1 MNCEE
6 AVQWIHA
13 QRYTG
18 HKNGL
23 ENTRA
28 LLKALGNPERAYPS
42 VHIAGTNGKG
52 STAAM
57 VESCLRACGYKT
69 GLYTSPY
76 LEKYQERIRVN
87 GNLIPEKAL
96 IEGVEAIQAAC
107 RHLQNR
113 PTTFEI
119 GTALAF
125 WYFREAGVTAA
136 VVECGLGGRCDCTNV
151 LTPAVSLIAAIGMD
165 HMLYLG
171 DTLEK
176 IAWEKA
182 GIFKPHVPAVVARQ
196 SEEIHAVFAR
206 AALEKGAPLFVA
218 EPPLPLEIT
227 PYSSRF
233 SLPEFGEIEIRLP
246 GRHQLMNASLAL
258 NGLRASGFAL
268 DPAALRRGM
277 REAAWP
283 GRLEW
288 MGNFLLDGAHNPQ
301 GARMLRAY
309 LDEHFSGQ
317 PLTLLT
323 GMMRDKQPEACA
335 AVLSG
340 AFCRVIATSVSEPR
354 AMEPEALAQLYRD
367 RGIPAVAVP
376 TPEQALALAKGRVV
390 VAGSLYL
397 VGAIRS
403 LLKEGAEWNSITCRC
418 S

>member
-1 MNCEE
+1 
-6 AVQWIHA
+6 
-13 QRYTG
+13 
-18 HKNGL
+18 
-23 ENTRA
+23 
-28 LLKALGNPERAYPS
+28 
-42 VHIAGTNGKG
+42 
-52 STAAM
+52 
-57 VESCLRACGYKT
+57 
-69 GLYTSPY
+69 
-76 LEKYQERIRVN
+76 
-87 GNLIPEKAL
+87 
-96 IEGVEAIQAAC
+96 
-107 RHLQNR
+107 
-113 PTTFEI
+113 
-119 GTALAF
+119 
-125 WYFREAGVTAA
+125 
-136 VVECGLGGRCDCTNV
+136 
-151 LTPAVSLIAAIGMD
+151 
-165 HMLYLG
+165 
-171 DTLEK
+171 
-176 IAWEKA
+176 
-182 GIFKPHVPAVVARQ
+182 
-196 SEEIHAVFAR
+196 
-206 AALEKGAPLFVA
+206 
-218 EPPLPLEIT
+218 
-227 PYSSRF
+227 
-233 SLPEFGEIEIRLP
+233 
-246 GRHQLMNASLAL
+246 MNASLAL

-335 AVLSG
+335 EVLSG

-367 RGIPAVAVP
+367 RGIPAVAAP